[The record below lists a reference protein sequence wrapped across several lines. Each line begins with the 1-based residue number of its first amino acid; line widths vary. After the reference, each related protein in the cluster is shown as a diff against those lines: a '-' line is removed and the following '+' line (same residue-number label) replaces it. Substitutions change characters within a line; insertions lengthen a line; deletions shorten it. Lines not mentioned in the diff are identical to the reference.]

1 MFWKKKNK
9 EKEKPGTFF
18 KDLPEPRDS
27 FRIEP
32 SRAEPIFVETEGK
45 SIHVTT
51 ISSGGIS
58 FVNDGLQLT
67 DTYKINFVL
76 PHKKIEIQAELKI
89 IRIEDN
95 ICHGHFFNIPIEME
109 DHIHDYVLYRQ
120 KEDLQSGY

>member
-9 EKEKPGTFF
+9 EEEKPGAFL
-18 KDLPEPRDS
+18 KGHPEHRDS

-32 SRAEPIFVETEGK
+32 SHAEPIFVETEGK
-45 SIHVTT
+45 SLPVTN

-58 FVNDGLQLT
+58 FANEGMQLGK
-67 DTYKINFVL
+67 TYKINFVL
-76 PHKKIEIQAELKI
+76 PHKNIEIQAELKI

-95 ICHGHFFNIPIEME
+95 ICHGHFSSIPIEME

-120 KEDLQSGY
+120 KEDLRSGF